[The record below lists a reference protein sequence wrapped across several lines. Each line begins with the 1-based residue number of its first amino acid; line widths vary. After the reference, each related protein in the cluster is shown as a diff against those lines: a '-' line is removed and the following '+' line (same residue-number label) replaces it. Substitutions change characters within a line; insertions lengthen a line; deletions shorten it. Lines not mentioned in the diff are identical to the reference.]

1 MIKLEE
7 WELELVKDLDNL
19 MNDKSVLTFKFE
31 PDKLLHI
38 KKNAF
43 LIKHLEI
50 GASWVI
56 FKYSGKQIKLSN
68 LDELPMWD
76 IKTTVFGE
84 IMSQSE
90 FASAWLQFE
99 RDYKLEKLI

>member
-1 MIKLEE
+1 MIKIEE

-19 MNDKSVLTFKFE
+19 MNDKSVLTFKFK
-31 PDKLLHI
+31 PDELIRI
-38 KKNAF
+38 KKQAF

-56 FKYSGKQIKLSN
+56 FKYSGKQIKLSD

-76 IKTTVFGE
+76 IKTTVFSE
-84 IMSQSE
+84 IMNMPE
-90 FASAWLQFE
+90 FAAAWLQFE

>member
-19 MNDKSVLTFKFE
+19 MNDKSVLTFKFA
-31 PDKLLHI
+31 PDELLRI
-38 KKNAF
+38 KKWTF
-43 LIKHLEI
+43 LIKHPEI
-50 GASWVI
+50 GPHWVI
-56 FKYSGKQIKLSN
+56 FKYPSGQIKLSD

-76 IKTTVFGE
+76 IKTTVFSE
-84 IMSQSE
+84 IMNMPE
-90 FASAWLQFE
+90 FNSAWLQFE

>member
-31 PDKLLHI
+31 PDKLLRI

-43 LIKHLEI
+43 LIKNLEI
-50 GASWVI
+50 GTSWVI
-56 FKYSGKQIKLSN
+56 FKYSGRQIKLSD

-76 IKTTVFGE
+76 IKTTVFSE
-84 IMSQSE
+84 IMSQPE
-90 FASAWLQFE
+90 FAAAWLQFE

>member
-19 MNDKSVLTFKFE
+19 MNDKSVLTFKFT
-31 PDKLLHI
+31 PDELLRI
-38 KKNAF
+38 KKWAF

-56 FKYSGKQIKLSN
+56 YPGGQIKLSN

-84 IMSQSE
+84 IMSQPE
-90 FASAWLQFE
+90 FAAAWLQFE